1 MTPKA
6 IIFIIISSEKITVRI
21 LSIMASVIK
30 NAESGS
36 LRGLSA
42 ASCTVLIR
50 IIRTIEYSKYLCL
63 TKFITNCLKKPPC
76 EKRFREL
83 NLYLP

>member
-6 IIFIIISSEKITVRI
+6 MFFIIISREKITVRI
-21 LSIMASVIK
+21 LSTIASVIN
-30 NAESGS
+30 NADSGL

-42 ASCTVLIR
+42 ASCTVLNRMIT
-50 IIRTIEYSKYLCL
+50 TIKYSKYLCA
-63 TKFITNCLKKPPC
+63 TKFITNYLKRPSY
-76 EKRFREL
+76 EKRFIEL